1 MMLHFHL
8 ALLGEAHRDAGRP
21 VEALAAV
28 ERGLALLD
36 TNGRFYEAELHR
48 LKGERVFAINLKR
61 AYEASDALRTAI
73 AVAQKQRAKLLEFRA
88 RASLGH
94 LPGN

>member
-48 LKGERVFAINLKR
+48 LKGERVFARRRSPLGPL
-61 AYEASDALRTAI
+61 ASRPGTLALRRE
-73 AVAQKQRAKLLEFRA
+73 RAPR
-88 RASLGH
+88 
-94 LPGN
+94 